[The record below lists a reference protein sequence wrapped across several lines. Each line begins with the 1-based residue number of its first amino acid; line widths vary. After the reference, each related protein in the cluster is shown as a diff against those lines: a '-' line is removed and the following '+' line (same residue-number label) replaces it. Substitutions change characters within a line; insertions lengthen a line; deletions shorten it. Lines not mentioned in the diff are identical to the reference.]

1 MLTAFNYRG
10 LAMLLAGGLVAFGGG
25 RLLRTSAE
33 PPLMVILGLVVG
45 ALDVGYRLHRG
56 RAAVS
61 RNASLWERA
70 QTMGLDWVR
79 PNTGGSLFFL
89 PTWGFG
95 VLWVVLGAVR
105 IVRGS

>member
-1 MLTAFNYRG
+1 MLIIFNYRG

-25 RLLRTSAE
+25 RLLGIGAE

-45 ALDVGYRLHRG
+45 ALDVGYRFHRG

-61 RNASLWERA
+61 RGASPWARA
-70 QTMGLDWVR
+70 QAMGLDWIR
-79 PNTGGSLFFL
+79 PNAGGSLFFL
-89 PTWGFG
+89 PTWSFG
-95 VLWVVLGAVR
+95 VLWLVLGAVR